1 MSKVRYIIHER
12 FQGTST
18 PEEAFAT
25 VLLSEVS
32 LTDEPNSRITEVTNL
47 PQDSLGSP
55 KGEDRNGTSE
65 E

>member
-12 FQGTST
+12 FQGTNT
-18 PEEAFAT
+18 PKEVFAT